1 MNFTNRSTDATS
13 FTWDFGDGHSSTDAE
28 PSNTYSNA
36 GTYSVSLTAVGDGG
50 TNTLTLTDFIVV
62 TNPPPPLPVA
72 NFVADFTD
80 GLAPLTVNFTNRS
93 TDATSFTWDFGDG
106 HSSTDA
112 EPSNTYS
119 NAGTYSVSLTAVGDG
134 GTNTLT
140 LTDFIVVTNLPPPL
154 PVADF
159 VADFT
164 NGLAPLT
171 VNFTNRST
179 DATSFTWDFG
189 DGHSSTDAEPSNT
202 YSNAGTYSV
211 SLTAVG
217 DGGTNTL
224 TLTDFIVVTNP
235 PPPLPVANFV
245 SRLHQRLAPLT
256 VNFTNRSTDATSFTW
271 TSAMAIP
278 APTPSRRTLTATPAL
293 IPSR

>member
-1 MNFTNRSTDATS
+1 M
-13 FTWDFGDGHSSTDAE
+13 
-28 PSNTYSNA
+28 
-36 GTYSVSLTAVGDGG
+36 
-50 TNTLTLTDFIVV
+50 
-62 TNPPPPLPVA
+62 
-72 NFVADFTD
+72 
-80 GLAPLTVNFTNRS
+80 
-93 TDATSFTWDFGDG
+93 
-106 HSSTDA
+106 
-112 EPSNTYS
+112 
-119 NAGTYSVSLTAVGDG
+119 GDG

-217 DGGTNTL
+217 DGGTNML
-224 TLTDFIVVTNP
+224 TLVDLIIVTNL
-235 PPPLPVANFV
+235 PPPLLVINPASLNFGLILTGATASLSFAITNAGGSILNAVATKDGGPFDLLDAAFNSIPSFAFDLPAPGVTNLTIRFTPTVAGVFSNIVVLASNGGAATISCGVGHRCPGPVAP
-245 SRLHQRLAPLT
+245 RAGERRIHLHPRH
-256 VNFTNRSTDATSFTW
+256 SE
-271 TSAMAIP
+271 
-278 APTPSRRTLTATPAL
+278 
-293 IPSR
+293 